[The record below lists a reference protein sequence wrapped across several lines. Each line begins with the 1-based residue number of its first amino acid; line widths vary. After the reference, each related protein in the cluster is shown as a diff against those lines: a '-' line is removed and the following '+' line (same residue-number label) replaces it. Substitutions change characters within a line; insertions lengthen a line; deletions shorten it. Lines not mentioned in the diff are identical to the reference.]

1 MNGLGNRAS
10 VSMDPFEQK
19 VEALLVKKV
28 AEAAAVVAAFRERE
42 KDGEVG
48 SGAGASRSGDG
59 EGGGAAAVDDERL
72 PYNIA
77 KHVAYIKQD
86 AYMKEKKSLKKQS
99 DIV

>member
-19 VEALLVKKV
+19 VDALLTKKV
-28 AEAAAVVAAFRERE
+28 AEAAAVVAAFRER
-42 KDGEVG
+42 D
-48 SGAGASRSGDG
+48 GDG
-59 EGGGAAAVDDERL
+59 EGGAAAAVDDERL

>member
-28 AEAAAVVAAFRERE
+28 AEAAAVVAAFRERY
-42 KDGEVG
+42 GVGAGG
-48 SGAGASRSGDG
+48 SGDGDGDG
-59 EGGGAAAVDDERL
+59 EGGAAAAVDDERL

>member
-1 MNGLGNRAS
+1 
-10 VSMDPFEQK
+10 MDPFEQK

-28 AEAAAVVAAFRERE
+28 AEAAAVVAAFRER
-42 KDGEVG
+42 DGVGAGG
-48 SGAGASRSGDG
+48 SGDGDG
-59 EGGGAAAVDDERL
+59 EGGAAAAVDDERL

>member
-1 MNGLGNRAS
+1 MNGLGSRAS

-28 AEAAAVVAAFRERE
+28 AEAAAVVAAFRER
-42 KDGEVG
+42 DGVGAGG
-48 SGAGASRSGDG
+48 SGDGDG
-59 EGGGAAAVDDERL
+59 EGGAAAAVDDERL

>member
-1 MNGLGNRAS
+1 MNGLGSRAS

-28 AEAAAVVAAFRERE
+28 AEAAAVVAAFRER
-42 KDGEVG
+42 DGVGAGG
-48 SGAGASRSGDG
+48 SGDGDGDG
-59 EGGGAAAVDDERL
+59 EGGAAAAVDDERL